1 MGARKVLLVVQ
12 GAEKFAP
19 PKSAGH
25 LRPQKGSTDFLK
37 GNPATWIKTGV
48 NTRRYLLSPI

>member
-1 MGARKVLLVVQ
+1 MGKALLVVQ

-25 LRPQKGSTDFLK
+25 FRPLKGSTDFLK
-37 GNPATWIKTGV
+37 GTPASLIKARE
-48 NTRRYLLSPI
+48 NTIRYRLSLT